1 METGRH
7 AGLFKVLA
15 RRSCHLG
22 FEGCCNIGADERR
35 RRARESVNLHRLL
48 GRRAMEVMTEEVAC
62 RGRRQPRTAGA
73 RSEERRSDWCRV
85 DNASRPS
92 RSTSWSSTVRF
103 PQARRQLEQRIVK
116 LTSEESP
123 KGRVQM
129 ETGEQST
136 GTANACAASDTTE
149 KLGE

>member
-1 METGRH
+1 MQ
-7 AGLFKVLA
+7 
-15 RRSCHLG
+15 
-22 FEGCCNIGADERR
+22 
-35 RRARESVNLHRLL
+35 REASAQD
-48 GRRAMEVMTEEVAC
+48 G
-62 RGRRQPRTAGA
+62 G
-73 RSEERRSDWCRV
+73 SEERGAAIGLVS
-85 DNASRPS
+85 SRECKPAKS
-92 RSTSWSSTVRF
+92 INKLEFDGAIS
-103 PQARRQLEQRIVK
+103 QARRQLEQRIVK